1 MFADALINLYTND
14 IEAGIRFYRDL
25 LGLEETFRT
34 PREGSPA
41 HIEFRVGGFTLALS
55 TVEAAKSEH
64 RVDAA
69 PGALEPEV
77 DDLLIDLVDP
87 FADPTD
93 LVGGGCLARAGGLV
107 HHVGVHLLLLGCGLG
122 RAGPGSIKPRAV
134 EPGAWCRSVVQTRP
148 TVAGLPVP

>member
-55 TVEAAKSEH
+55 TVEAAKSER
-64 RVDAA
+64 RVDAT
-69 PGALEPEV
+69 PGAPAMALVFWTDNVDEAYARLTAAGVPSVIAPRDKGDNRNALLKDPEGN
-77 DDLLIDLVDP
+77 LVE
-87 FADPTD
+87 
-93 LVGGGCLARAGGLV
+93 
-107 HHVGVHLLLLGCGLG
+107 
-122 RAGPGSIKPRAV
+122 I
-134 EPGAWCRSVVQTRP
+134 
-148 TVAGLPVP
+148 VAKI